1 MTMEPDEVIIEKVIG
16 NVILNDEAD
25 KEIVKENID
34 VPSVIKNASTAS
46 EKCIKTN
53 VFESICTTNDNEI
66 ILIDKNTNMQ
76 QQESFTSINNNKA
89 SISNDSNKQAMTTD
103 SIENLEQKDDDIR
116 IVHENTVEL
125 SAESSNKLCSLS
137 NIALEYGD
145 SDSETESNPD
155 IDKHE
160 DGEIDML
167 KEIQMQSYRLI
178 SSSSSEESDSED
190 DSTSTDSNSSLN
202 DKSSES
208 DSNDNTNKK
217 SKENNT
223 KGRKHHEMK
232 SELDELPPIEDLKIS
247 VPEVLC
253 DPLGEIAWMVEQ
265 LVVVRPKPGKPTL
278 NLDTVLFVEKGQRA
292 LGKIFDVFGQ
302 VSEPHYCVRF

>member
-1 MTMEPDEVIIEKVIG
+1 MEPDEVIIEKVIG

-89 SISNDSNKQAMTTD
+89 SISNDSNKQAMTKD

-116 IVHENTVEL
+116 IVHENTVAL

-190 DSTSTDSNSSLN
+190 DSTSTDSDSSLN

-265 LVVVRPKPGKPTL
+265 LVVVRPKSGKPTL